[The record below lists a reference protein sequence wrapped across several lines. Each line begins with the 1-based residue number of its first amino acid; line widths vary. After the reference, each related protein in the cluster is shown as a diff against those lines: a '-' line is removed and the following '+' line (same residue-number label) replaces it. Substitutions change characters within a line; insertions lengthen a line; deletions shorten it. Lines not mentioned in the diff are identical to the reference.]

1 MAMLQQF
8 GILFSLG
15 SLGIVL
21 FVITSAP
28 AVVKHLAT
36 LPAAQVAGLPPL
48 WVLLLVQ
55 GLQSAVLLAIAI
67 VIGIFCTRPVNL
79 HSRLI
84 DYWVFHQSQSVPFV
98 SELKWSLGVGLLT
111 TLVIWAVDY
120 LLNPLLPEAL
130 QLVKQSPP
138 SSLNSLAAVFY
149 GGITEELLLRWGVMS
164 LFVWLGWK
172 LLRQG
177 VTLPSQG
184 IYQGAI
190 VLAALVF
197 GLLHLPMT
205 ATLAPLTPWV
215 ICRALVLN
223 GIAGIAFGWLFWQYS
238 LEAAMIAHASFHV
251 LGFLLNSGLVH
262 KVT

>member
-1 MAMLQQF
+1 MVVLQQF

-28 AVVKHLAT
+28 AVVKQLAT
-36 LPAAQVAGLPPL
+36 LPAAATVELPPL

-55 GLQSAVLLAIAI
+55 GLQSAVLLAIA
-67 VIGIFCTRPVNL
+67 VVVGIFCTRAVNL

-84 DYWVFHQSQSVPFV
+84 DYWVFHQPRSTSLK
-98 SELKWSLGVGLLT
+98 SELKWSLGIGLLT
-111 TLVIWAVDY
+111 TLIIWLIDY
-120 LLNPLLPEAL
+120 LLNPLLPETL

-138 SSLNSLAAVFY
+138 NGLNTLAAVFY

-177 VTLPSQG
+177 VTLPSQA

-205 ATLAPLTPWV
+205 ATLVPLTPWV
-215 ICRALVLN
+215 ICRALLLN
-223 GIAGIAFGWLFWQYS
+223 GIAGIAFGWLFWRYS

-251 LGFLLNSGLVH
+251 LGFLLNSVLMH
-262 KVT
+262 R

>member
-1 MAMLQQF
+1 MAVLQQF

-15 SLGIVL
+15 SLGIGL

-28 AVVKHLAT
+28 ALVKHLAT
-36 LPAAQVAGLPPL
+36 LPVAKTTGLPPL
-48 WVLLLVQ
+48 WVLLLMQ
-55 GLQSAVLLAIAI
+55 GLQSAILLAIAI
-67 VIGIFCTRPVNL
+67 VVGIFCTRSVNL

-84 DYWVFHQSQSVPFV
+84 DYWVFHQPQSGFLK

-111 TLVIWAVDY
+111 TIVIWLIDY

-130 QLVKQSPP
+130 QLAKQSAPN
-138 SSLNSLAAVFY
+138 SLNTLAAVFY

-172 LLRQG
+172 LLKQG
-177 VTLPSQG
+177 VTLPSQA

-215 ICRALVLN
+215 VSRALLLN

-251 LGFLLNSGLVH
+251 LGFLLNSVLVH
-262 KVT
+262 R